1 MRDDFSPAT
10 KELLA
15 KRVGYRCSNPECRQP
30 TSGPQEDTMGVINV
44 GVAAHITAAS
54 PNGPRYDVSLT
65 PERRCSGANGIWV
78 CQTCAKLVDNDE
90 SRYSVVNLEDWKRVA
105 ELTAARALEQRRSP
119 GSELD
124 AAFIKA
130 DRLMPNLLAEMR
142 NDLAEHPLR
151 REFVVLKKTWSY
163 WAKGNE
169 LFYFYED
176 HPELDG
182 MLQVLENLGLV
193 REITYNNTKRF
204 LITEQLADYLGGGH
218 TPVTSCSS

>member
-30 TSGPQEDTMGVINV
+30 TSGPQEDPAGAINV

-54 PNGPRYDVSLT
+54 PNGPRYDASLT
-65 PERRCSGANGIWV
+65 SEQRCSAQNGVWV

-90 SRYSVVNLEDWKRVA
+90 SRYSVEALKEWKRVA
-105 ELTAARALEQRRSP
+105 ELAAVRALEQRRSAA
-119 GSELD
+119 SEPD

-130 DRLMPNLLAEMR
+130 ERLMPNLLAEMR
-142 NDLAEHPLR
+142 KDLAEYPLR
-151 REFVVLKKTWSY
+151 REFVVLKKSWSY

-176 HPELDG
+176 HPELDS

-204 LITEQLADYLGGGH
+204 IITEQLADYLGGGH
-218 TPVTSCSS
+218 AA